1 MKDLGYK
8 IKRLL
13 GYVLGF
19 LLFYEPFMLFQKLA
33 DSIFPQIG
41 FQTLHVPCARIPLA
55 GLLTGNWLNTGITSL
70 VFCALLILIT
80 LWLGPVF
87 CGRLC
92 PAGAFSEYL
101 SSILPDKYKID
112 WPKLIPIIPVRYG
125 FLIGYMSVAFMGINN
140 PCAYCNYC
148 SLEIFINFLVTGH
161 ILNLLPSLFITFLS
175 VNVILGIF
183 TKGGRG
189 YCMFLCPIGAF
200 SSILNIIGKRLPYSQ
215 RLRIDK
221 LSCINCGLCS
231 RQCPMRAI
239 IQVSG
244 KPTIQ
249 QQLCINC
256 GQCSHTC
263 PKRAIKYTFSQEDK

>member
-1 MKDLGYK
+1 MKNLCYK

-13 GYVLGF
+13 GYLVGF
-19 LLFYEPFMLFQKLA
+19 MLFYKPFMLFQKLA
-33 DSIFPQIG
+33 DNIFPQTG

-55 GLLTGNWLNTGITSL
+55 GLMTGNWFNVGAASL
-70 VFCALLILIT
+70 VFCALLILT
-80 LWLGPVF
+80 ALWLGPVF

-112 WPKLIPIIPVRYG
+112 WPKLLPIIPIRYG
-125 FLIGYMSVAFMGINN
+125 FLIGFMSAAFMGITN
-140 PCAYCNYC
+140 PCTYCNYY
-148 SLEIFINFLVTGH
+148 SLEIFINFLMTGH
-161 ILNLLPSLFITFLS
+161 ILNHLPSLLITFLL

-189 YCMFLCPIGAF
+189 YCLFICPIGAF
-200 SSILNIIGKRLPYSQ
+200 SSICSVIGRRLPFAP
-215 RLRIDK
+215 RLKIDK
-221 LSCINCGLCS
+221 HTCINCGLCS

-239 IQVSG
+239 IQTSG
-244 KPTIQ
+244 KQTIQ
-249 QQLCINC
+249 HQLCINC

-263 PKRAIKYTFSQEDK
+263 PKQAIKYSFSQEDK